1 MAARLVFKAR
11 KFCHITPILQQLDW
25 LPVQK
30 RIDEKILKI
39 TFKSQTGLCP
49 SYLSELISRKPQ
61 SRSLWSADEYR
72 LSTPFFRL
80 RTVGDR
86 SFCSAGPRLWNDLPL
101 CLRDFSLIR
110 SDANHSTSFS
120 THLRSFL
127 KSTYYSG
134 LSAASSFL
142 QSVALVG
149 NVGYRM
155 RTESPL
161 GSVYAIENSPA

>member
-1 MAARLVFKAR
+1 MKYSKNHF
-11 KFCHITPILQQLDW
+11 
-25 LPVQK
+25 QK
-30 RIDEKILKI
+30 
-39 TFKSQTGLCP
+39 SNCLCAL
-49 SYLSELISRKPQ
+49 YLSELISRKPQ
-61 SRSLWSADEYR
+61 SRSLRSADEYH
-72 LSTPFFRL
+72 LSTPLLRL

-134 LSAASSFL
+134 LSPASSFL
-142 QSVALVG
+142 QSVVLVG